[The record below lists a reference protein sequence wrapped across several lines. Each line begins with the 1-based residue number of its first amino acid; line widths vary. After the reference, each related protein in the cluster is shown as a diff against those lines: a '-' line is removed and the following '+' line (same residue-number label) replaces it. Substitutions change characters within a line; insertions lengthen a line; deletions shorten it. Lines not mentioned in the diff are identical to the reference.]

1 MIGQQLSGRYEIL
14 NRVGGGG
21 MALVF
26 KAHDKL
32 LNRMVAI
39 KVLRQQFVYDE
50 DFIRRFRREAQ
61 SAASLSHPNVVSIYD
76 VGQEDDI
83 HYIVMEYIEGS
94 NLNEE
99 IKNRAPFQVEEAIHI
114 TSQICDALDHAHQNQ
129 IIHRDIKP
137 HNILIGRNGRVK
149 VTDFGIAR
157 AASSSEITQ
166 TGSVLGSV
174 HYFSPEHAKGVTQ
187 GAKSDLYSLG
197 IVLYQMLTNKLP
209 FSGDSPISIA
219 LKHIQENVEE
229 PRKVNPLIPQSVE
242 NIVLKSMQKNPE
254 QRYQSASQML
264 YDLESC
270 LLPEKLNENKF
281 QFNDELDD
289 EEHTKIMPV
298 IGLNRKVQ
306 ETDQNETIIPEHNED
321 EDYKKTNRLFWL
333 KPVIWT
339 FTTIIILFSAWFGV
353 KAVLGML
360 DVSDVEVPNVVGLT
374 LEDATKELESVQL
387 TVRDPVQYEYDDQ
400 VEEGIVIDQSD
411 KNKMVKENFPITLTV
426 SQGQETKIMKDYRG
440 MQWVNVENALR
451 KIGFTDEDIKME
463 TILSDVPDGEVISQS
478 PQANKEYNPNDVV
491 LSFTVSE
498 GLGSVEMPN
507 LIKLSEEA
515 AVSILEQ
522 KGLKVNIEK
531 DFDLNVNEGYVF
543 KQHPYDPGDTLK
555 KGEEITIFVSKGE
568 PEDVRRT
575 NYPIF
580 VEPEVKGEDSVIE
593 FKITDALGTDRIGNT
608 KTINEEETFFVP
620 VVLTPDLPD
629 GKASISVYRDA
640 KHLGTYEVKYDDY
653 K

>member
-114 TSQICDALDHAHQNQ
+114 TCQICDALDHAHQNQ

-209 FSGDSPISIA
+209 FSGESPISIA
-219 LKHIQENVEE
+219 LKHLQENVEE

-254 QRYQSASQML
+254 QRYQSAKQML
-264 YDLESC
+264 HDLESC
-270 LLPEKLNENKF
+270 LSPEKMNENKLD
-281 QFNDELDD
+281 FNDDLDD

-306 ETDQNETIIPEHNED
+306 EMDHDETIMPALREGR
-321 EDYKKTNRLFWL
+321 KRNRFGWI

-339 FTTIIILFSAWFGV
+339 FTTIIILFSAWYGV

-360 DVSDVEVPNVVGLT
+360 EVADVEVPNVVGKT
-374 LEDATKELESVQL
+374 LEEATEELENVQL
-387 TVRDPVQYEYDDQ
+387 RVLDPVQYEYDDQ

-411 KNKMVKENFPITLTV
+411 KNKTVKVNYPITLTV
-426 SQGQETKIMKDYRG
+426 SQGQETKIMEDYIG
-440 MQWVNVENALR
+440 MQWIEVENDLKR
-451 KIGFTDEDIKME
+451 LGFTDENIEMITE
-463 TILSDVPDGEVISQS
+463 LSDVPNGQVINQS
-478 PQANKEYNPNDVV
+478 PVANSKYNPNNVSV
-491 LSFTVSE
+491 SFTVSE
-498 GLGSVEMPN
+498 GRGSFKMPD
-507 LIKLSEEA
+507 LIEYSEEA
-515 AVSILEQ
+515 AIAILEQ
-522 KGLKVNIEK
+522 KGLTFKVER
-531 DFDLNVNEGYVF
+531 DFDLDMPKGFVF
-543 KQHPYDPGDTLK
+543 KQFPYDPGVPVK
-555 KGEEITIFVSKGE
+555 IGEEITIHVSEGE
-568 PEDVRRT
+568 PADVKKT
-575 NYPIF
+575 NHPVI
-580 VEPEVKGEDSVIE
+580 VSPEIEGEDSKIE
-593 FKITDALGTDRIGNT
+593 ITITDAKGTDRFWNT
-608 KTINEEETFFVP
+608 KTITTEEIFYVP
-620 VVLTPDLPD
+620 VVLTPDLPN
-629 GKASISVYRDA
+629 GTAYINVYRNQ
-640 KHLGTYEVKYDDY
+640 KHFGRFDVKYDEL
-653 K
+653 

>member
-99 IKNRAPFQVEEAIHI
+99 IKNRAPFQVDEAIHI
-114 TSQICDALDHAHQNQ
+114 TCQICDALDHAHQNQ

-137 HNILIGRNGRVK
+137 HNILIGKNGRVK

-209 FSGDSPISIA
+209 FSGESPISIA
-219 LKHIQENVEE
+219 LKHLQEDVEE

-254 QRYQSASQML
+254 QRYQSASQMFH
-264 YDLESC
+264 DLESC
-270 LLPEKLNENKF
+270 LLPEKMNENKV
-281 QFNDELDD
+281 QFNDDLDD

-306 ETDQNETIIPEHNED
+306 EMDHDETITPEHREGR
-321 EDYKKTNRLFWL
+321 KKRNRLGWI

-360 DVSDVEVPNVVGLT
+360 DVSDVEVPNVVGKT
-374 LEDATKELESVQL
+374 LEEATKELENVQL
-387 TVRDPVQYEYDDQ
+387 RVLDPVQYEYDDQ
-400 VEEGIVIDQSD
+400 VKEGIVIDQSD
-411 KNKMVKENFPITLTV
+411 KNKTVKVNFPITLTV
-426 SQGQETKIMKDYRG
+426 SQGQETKIMQDYKG
-440 MQWVNVENALR
+440 MQWVDVENALR
-451 KIGFTDEDIKME
+451 KIGFSDEDIKME
-463 TILSDVPDGEVISQS
+463 TELSDVPDGEVISQS
-478 PQANKEYNPNDVV
+478 PEANIKFNPNDVV
-491 LSFTVSE
+491 VSFIVSE
-498 GLGSVEMPN
+498 GLGSVTMPN
-507 LIKLSEEA
+507 LIKYSEEA
-515 AVSILEQ
+515 AVNTLEQ
-522 KGLKVNIEK
+522 KGLKVIIEK

-543 KQHPYDPGDTLK
+543 KQHPYEPEDTLK

-575 NYPIF
+575 NYRVF
-580 VEPEVKGEDSVIE
+580 VEPEVQGEDSVIE

-608 KTINEEETFFVP
+608 KTIKEEETFFVP
-620 VVLTPDLPD
+620 IVLTSDLPD
-629 GKASISVYRDA
+629 GKAYISVYRDA